1 MGRGR
6 SWRKG
11 LREHGSDSHS
21 PPTVRYPITQSRPG
35 CYGDRSSLPGV
46 RSYGR
51 RDPQELYDVY
61 CFARELGGKGSAA
74 GTPWPP
80 VLECQVLSQSSYF
93 PKPTRI
99 SPKSQCPPKLHLEP
113 RPPLP
118 ECQVFSSPQVP
129 LSPLTALQSW
139 SQDPGPELPVLSS
152 ELHPF
157 SHPFLTSTLSLSQ
170 ARSSTWAPPAD

>member
-118 ECQVFSSPQVP
+118 ECQVFSSQVP
-129 LSPLTALQSW
+129 LSRLTALKA
-139 SQDPGPELPVLSS
+139 GARTRALSFPS
-152 ELHPF
+152 SVPSFPPF
-157 SHPFLTSTLSLSQ
+157 PTPF
-170 ARSSTWAPPAD
+170 